1 MNIRD
6 YPPKL
11 QTLLNGMQCE
21 EDSIGRS
28 TAGIYRYFNN
38 KTSYY
43 LKIQPTLQGLEREK
57 HIMKWLQSRLPVPKK
72 IYFKSYNDLD
82 YFLMTEI
89 EGEILCSHYYLDNP
103 EKSVKLLADG
113 IKMLQSI
120 AIEDCPFDNGLEIK
134 LEEALFNI
142 ENNLVDMYDWGENNR
157 FKSPMEL
164 LIYLKYNRPTDVE
177 LSFTHGD
184 YCLPNILAK
193 DGEISGFIDLGR
205 GGMADIYQDI
215 ALCVRSLKHNYGTED
230 YTDLLFRHLG
240 IEPNWEKIEYY
251 ILLDELF

>member
-11 QTLLNGMQCE
+11 QTLLNGMHCE

-28 TAGIYRYFNN
+28 TAGVYRYFNN

-43 LKIQPTLQGLEREK
+43 LKIQPTLQGLETEK
-57 HIMKWLQSRLPVPKK
+57 NIMEWLQNRLQVPKK
-72 IYFKSYNDLD
+72 IYFESYNSLD

-89 EGEILCSHYYLDNP
+89 EGEMLCSDYFSDNP
-103 EKSVKLLADG
+103 KESVGLLADG

-120 AIEDCPFDNGLEIK
+120 SIEDCPFDNGLETK
-134 LEEALFNI
+134 LEEALHNI
-142 ENNLVDMYDWGENNR
+142 ENNLVDMDDWEENNR
-157 FKSPMEL
+157 FKTPMEL
-164 LIYLKYNRPTDVE
+164 LNYLKQNRPKDVE

-205 GGMADIYQDI
+205 GGIADIYQDI

-230 YTDLLFRHLG
+230 YTDLFFKHLRIG
-240 IEPNWEKIEYY
+240 PNWEKIEYY